1 MRGVRSEPAGD
12 PAPRPRKPNATAG
25 RRPYRSPR
33 RRQQAAETRAAVL
46 AAATELFGAQG
57 WAATGMSDIAAAAGV
72 STETVYATYR
82 TKASLLLAAVDAAV
96 VGDLEPVALAD
107 RPEFAALGAGTRVE
121 RLAAFARLVTRI
133 HRRTAGLFVAL
144 QQAGAVEPEARRCLN
159 ELEERRRLD
168 AEQALAL
175 VAGSPVSRQEIDGLW
190 AIGIPEVY
198 RCLTGSCGWTDQQY
212 EKWSAHIVNRLL
224 SRPTRKVN
232 P

>member
-1 MRGVRSEPAGD
+1 MRGVMSEPAGD
-12 PAPRPRKPNATAG
+12 PAPRPRKRNATAG

-33 RRQQAAETRAAVL
+33 RHQQAAETRAAVL

-82 TKASLLLAAVDAAV
+82 TKISLLLAAVDAAV

-107 RPEFAALGAGTRVE
+107 RPEFAALGAGTRAE
-121 RLAAFARLVTRI
+121 RLAALARLKTRI

-144 QQAGAVEPEARRCLN
+144 QQAAAVAPEACRCLN

-168 AEQALAL
+168 AERALAL
-175 VAGSPVSRQEIDGLW
+175 VAGRPVSRQELDGLW

-198 RCLTGSCGWTDQQY
+198 RCLTGPSGWTDQEY
-212 EKWSAHIVNRLL
+212 EEWSVHVLNRLL